1 MFSNSDPTVQVEIV
15 KAVTAILTSIIA
27 IMGTY
32 VGIKK
37 KIKKDSNDKEND
49 NDNDK
54 LKLIYHPAF
63 TRIEYNK
70 NAIKNCFELKNRG
83 KEILFKEIITKHL
96 DIYKLF
102 LKEFV
107 IYIDN
112 NNHIDYNE
120 LENRSMEV
128 LNKIISELNC
138 FYINDMSYSSEEKKV
153 LEIVLEKYQLWNN
166 HRQNIAVDMIKNICG
181 SVFYPS
187 VYAKSVTI
195 LDVFLFLITD
205 VVDEADKTLNSL
217 NGDLKGLVFRG
228 VMI

>member
-1 MFSNSDPTVQVEIV
+1 MFSNSDPTVQVEMV
-15 KAVTAILTSIIA
+15 KSISAILTSIIA

-37 KIKKDSNDKEND
+37 KIKKDSNDKEN
-49 NDNDK
+49 NNDK
-54 LKLIYHPAF
+54 LKLIYHPTF

-70 NAIKNCFELKNRG
+70 NAIKNCFELKNKG

-96 DIYKLF
+96 DVYRFF
-102 LKEFV
+102 LREFV
-107 IYIDN
+107 IYIDDN
-112 NNHIDYNE
+112 NTCIDYNE

-128 LNKIISELNC
+128 LNKIINELNY
-138 FYINDMSYSSEEKKV
+138 FYINDRSYSSEEKKV

-166 HRQNIAVDMIKNICG
+166 HRQDIAVEMIKNICG

>member
-1 MFSNSDPTVQVEIV
+1 MFYNSDPELQVEIV
-15 KAVTAILTSIIA
+15 RAIAAILTSITA

-37 KIKKDSNDKEND
+37 KRRKNSNDEE
-49 NDNDK
+49 NDK
-54 LKLIYHPAF
+54 LRLIYHPVF

-70 NAIKNCFELKNRG
+70 NTIRNCFEIRNKG
-83 KEILFKEIITKHL
+83 KEILFKEIISKHL
-96 DIYKLF
+96 DICKLF

-107 IYIDN
+107 NYIDDN
-112 NNHIDYNE
+112 KDIDYNQ
-120 LENRSMEV
+120 LENRSVEV
-128 LNKIISELNC
+128 LSKIINELNY
-138 FYINDMSYSSEEKKV
+138 FYISDTSYSAEEKKV
-153 LEIVLEKYQLWNN
+153 LEIVLEKYQLWNS
-166 HRQNIAVDMIKNICG
+166 HRQNIAVDMIKNVCG
-181 SVFYPS
+181 SVFYPDA
-187 VYAKSVTI
+187 YAKTVTI

>member
-1 MFSNSDPTVQVEIV
+1 MFNNSDPTVQVEIV
-15 KAVTAILTSIIA
+15 KAITAILTSIIA
-27 IMGTY
+27 IVSTY

-37 KIKKDSNDKEND
+37 KFKKDSNDKKSS
-49 NDNDK
+49 DK

-63 TRIEYNK
+63 TRIQYNK
-70 NAIKNCFELKNRG
+70 NEIKNCFELRNKG

-96 DIYKLF
+96 DIYKF
-102 LKEFV
+102 HLKDFA

-112 NNHIDYNE
+112 NRNINYNE

-128 LNKIISELNC
+128 LNKIINELNC
-138 FYINDMSYSSEEKKV
+138 FYINDNSYSSEEKKV
-153 LEIVLEKYQLWNN
+153 LEIVLDKYQLWNN
-166 HRQNIAVDMIKNICG
+166 HRQNIAVEMIQNICG

-205 VVDEADKTLNSL
+205 AVNEAEKTLNGL
-217 NGDLKGLVFRG
+217 NGDLKGLVFRR

>member
-15 KAVTAILTSIIA
+15 KAITAILTSITA
-27 IMGTY
+27 IVGTY

-37 KIKKDSNDKEND
+37 KREKNSNDKKNENG
-49 NDNDK
+49 K

-70 NAIKNCFELKNRG
+70 NEIKNCFELKNRG

-96 DIYKLF
+96 DIYKCY
-102 LKEFV
+102 LKEFA
-107 IYIDN
+107 IYIDKN
-112 NNHIDYNE
+112 NYIDYNE
-120 LENRSMEV
+120 LENRSMEIF
-128 LNKIISELNC
+128 NKIINELNC
-138 FYINDMSYSSEEKKV
+138 FYVNDMSYSREEK
-153 LEIVLEKYQLWNN
+153 IVLEMVLDKYQLWNN
-166 HRQNIAVDMIKNICG
+166 HRQRIAVEMIKNICG

-205 VVDEADKTLNSL
+205 AVEEADKTLNSL